1 MTREA
6 HNHNAQDQTVQEQTV
21 QEQTVQKHQNVEV
34 VMSGYLLLRGLGRG
48 NTSRVYLAE
57 KVALAEPNA
66 VAPIHAVPSV
76 RAGKRVALKLPLP
89 GTLADQS
96 SAGRF
101 ANEVRLT
108 LQFRHPHLVAGLD
121 GTAFGPDTFLA
132 MHHYQGGTLARQLSQ
147 GPLPLNAAL
156 QVLADVAS
164 GMAYLH
170 HAGAVHQDVKPQ
182 NVYLEAGKVAG
193 VYRAALGD
201 FGSTYFEAQGGQV
214 SGSPFYMAPE
224 VYQGEM
230 TGPPSDVYSFGVLAY
245 ELLSG
250 ERPHRGDSYESLMV
264 SHLTRFAPPL
274 NIGGLPRGLARLL
287 ETALAK
293 RPGDRPQS
301 ARLRRALLESLGHPD
316 EAQPESEVQTGTNA
330 GAATRTATGTNRSS
344 IGRHGP
350 DVPVKRLSGQT
361 GALPSPAS
369 PPQPAP
375 EKRGWN
381 PFKKK

>member
-6 HNHNAQDQTVQEQTV
+6 QNQNHQTVEAVKNGEVAKNVEVVETVKNAQ
-21 QEQTVQKHQNVEV
+21 V

-57 KVALAEPNA
+57 KVALAAPDTPAPNS
-66 VAPIHAVPSV
+66 AVPV
-76 RAGKRVALKLPLP
+76 RAGTRVALKVPLP
-89 GTLADQS
+89 GTLADQ
-96 SAGRF
+96 AAAERF

-132 MHHYQGGTLARQLSQ
+132 MHHYPGGTLARQLSQ
-147 GPLPLNAAL
+147 GPLSLNAAL

-170 HAGAVHQDVKPQ
+170 HAGAVHQDVKTQ
-182 NVYLEAGKVAG
+182 NVYLEEGEVAG

-264 SHLTRFAPPL
+264 SHLTHFAPPL
-274 NIGGLPRGLARLL
+274 NIGGLPRNLARLL

-293 RPGDRPQS
+293 RPGDRPPS
-301 ARLRRALLESLGHPD
+301 AKLRRALLESLGHPD
-316 EAQPESEVQTGTNA
+316 EAQPVSGTQTDTGT
-330 GAATRTATGTNRSS
+330 GTATGTDRSS
-344 IGRHGP
+344 VGRHGP
-350 DVPVKRLSGQT
+350 DVPTQRASGQT

-375 EKRGWN
+375 GRRGWN

>member
-6 HNHNAQDQTVQEQTV
+6 QNQNLQNHQNVEVVETAEVVRNPEAA
-21 QEQTVQKHQNVEV
+21 KNVEV

-57 KVALAEPNA
+57 KVALAAPNT
-66 VAPIHAVPSV
+66 VPPV
-76 RAGKRVALKLPLP
+76 RAGTRVALKLPLP
-89 GTLADQS
+89 ATLADQS
-96 SAGRF
+96 SAERF

-121 GTAFGPDTFLA
+121 GMAFGPDTFLA
-132 MHHYQGGTLARQLSQ
+132 MHHYPGGTLARQLSQ
-147 GPLPLNAAL
+147 GPLSLNTAL

-170 HAGAVHQDVKPQ
+170 RAGAVHQDVKTQ
-182 NVYLEAGKVAG
+182 NVYLEEGEVAG

-250 ERPHRGDSYESLMV
+250 ERPHLGDSYESLMV
-264 SHLTRFAPPL
+264 SHLTHFAPPL

-287 ETALAK
+287 DTALAK
-293 RPGDRPQS
+293 RPGDRPPS
-301 ARLRRALLESLGHPD
+301 AKLRRALLESLGHPD
-316 EAQPESEVQTGTNA
+316 EAQPVSGTQTDTGTGTGS
-330 GAATRTATGTNRSS
+330 GAATGKDRSS
-344 IGRHGP
+344 VGRHGP
-350 DVPVKRLSGQT
+350 DVSAQRASGQT
-361 GALPSPAS
+361 GALPPPAS

-375 EKRGWN
+375 AKRGWN
-381 PFKKK
+381 PFRKK

>member
-6 HNHNAQDQTVQEQTV
+6 YNHNAQDQTM

-66 VAPIHAVPSV
+66 VASIHTVPSV

-108 LQFRHPHLVAGLD
+108 LQFRHPHLVAGLE
-121 GTAFGPDTFLA
+121 GMAFGPDTFLA

-170 HAGAVHQDVKPQ
+170 HAGAVHQDVKTQ

-330 GAATRTATGTNRSS
+330 GAATGTATGTNRSS

-350 DVPVKRLSGQT
+350 DMPVKRLSEQT

-381 PFKKK
+381 PFRKK